1 MPCAPALHVV
11 RVGGLAGMLIL
22 IASCLVL
29 AWHTAFPSE
38 VKYVDD
44 LMLGVEDLWS
54 EWSVEDL
61 KMVPSLIDTVV
72 PPKLGRALWAVL
84 DSTSTCICSQNGR
97 QPSARLCVKVVY
109 LCGGRRLLIGRSSR
123 ELEERSKVH
132 ILSSRGSR
140 RIAFLLATHL
150 PRRNQTFKF

>member
-1 MPCAPALHVV
+1 
-11 RVGGLAGMLIL
+11 MLIL

-72 PPKLGRALWAVL
+72 PPKLGRALDFGQCLIQLQPVFAL
-84 DSTSTCICSQNGR
+84 KMEDSQAQDFAS
-97 QPSARLCVKVVY
+97 RLCTCAVADAFSSVEVLENLKKEAKCISFHREDQDE
-109 LCGGRRLLIGRSSR
+109 LRSCLLPICPDAIKRSSF
-123 ELEERSKVH
+123 EVS
-132 ILSSRGSR
+132 
-140 RIAFLLATHL
+140 T
-150 PRRNQTFKF
+150 